1 MKPLARHLEE
11 AGLTIEQLVAS
22 SGLDRK
28 LVQAIVAGNYNPSP
42 TERSRLAEAVGTA
55 VEEIEWGHAV
65 QVEHLYGHGPQFGRS
80 P

>member
-22 SGLDRK
+22 SGLERK

-42 TERSRLAEAVGTA
+42 AERSRLAEAAGTS